1 MLQKPDVKTV
11 FLEDADPTTVKGS
24 TEHQAALRAT
34 EELEH
39 RLTTCLCACV
49 RVVFKHKAGLENLGN
64 TCYLNSSIQMLA
76 SVPELQKRLATYA
89 LVVSGS
95 HIDRPDV

>member
-24 TEHQAALRAT
+24 TEHQAALRAI

-39 RLTTCLCACV
+39 RLTTCLCLRVGACSV
-49 RVVFKHKAGLENLGN
+49 QAQGGPGEPGQHVLSQQLDPDAGLG
-64 TCYLNSSIQMLA
+64 A
-76 SVPELQKRLATYA
+76 
-89 LVVSGS
+89 
-95 HIDRPDV
+95 